1 MTHPN
6 LAVGMGLFLEELFAE
21 DVDLYDVSTSHL
33 QFKILC
39 AKAATTNSR
48 PMRGRLRKEKTK
60 VFKHPANSHQNHGG
74 DIHEYFTHLKPDN
87 INASLDV

>member
-39 AKAATTNSR
+39 AKATTNSR

-60 VFKHPANSHQNHGG
+60 VFKILQTPTKITGVIYMSILH
-74 DIHEYFTHLKPDN
+74 I
-87 INASLDV
+87 